1 MSTTPA
7 PAKLDDLSIQ
17 TVKDLIEANPADP
30 KLQNIIGQY
39 KDNYPSTFEGV
50 IPKPLSSLTKEAQ
63 EKRQNFV
70 RALQECTKSDS
81 NTVGVTVTQANPCS
95 DTAMSEV
102 SNSINNFFNKI
113 QAGGNQILNMPQEI
127 KNVSDLVARSMTSV
141 TNKMTGALNDKM
153 ESEFKSGL
161 ARVHDQIMAL
171 VPHTL
176 PKPAAVAII
185 KGIQGGMVGPMNNAF
200 DGATCGMQNIT
211 DAMQGV
217 VSDLVTAAAKNI
229 TKAPACAVQELM
241 GAITNKTTNMM
252 DSVAGPIMAPI
263 EKTLGFAFNTKQ
275 FLTSGV
281 DMLAKAEGLMKCG
294 EKMDC
299 PPSTNYVTGKG
310 DRPSP
315 SDSTQSED
323 FRRMFSGTS
332 LSGAVGDKLSA
343 FEKEYGSWGIF
354 GGKSPSSD
362 IGPCGDPAE
371 QVCGGPT
378 VSIFGGGGQGGAGRV
393 ILGKFINRLD
403 TNNMFAA
410 VQRTASIIGV
420 EVTNP
425 GARYMSEP
433 IVTFDDECQK
443 GEGAYGKATIDQN
456 PKSPTYGQIT
466 SITMTTIGSK
476 YPAEDE
482 DDSFVSGV
490 VIDAPGEGYE
500 DAKLD
505 NFELQITDGRITGVN
520 VANPIA
526 YRDFPNMKIQS
537 ETGYGA
543 RLRPIMSRT
552 RPQGK
557 VLQIVDCVGVVYSS
571 EEVN

>member
-1 MSTTPA
+1 MSITPA
-7 PAKLDDLSIQ
+7 PKVLDDLSIS

-30 KLQNIIGQY
+30 KLQNVIKQY
-39 KDNYPSTFEGV
+39 KDLYPSTFEGV
-50 IPKPLSSLTKEAQ
+50 IPKSFNSLTEEAK
-63 EKRQNFV
+63 EKRNNFV

-81 NTVGVTVTQANPCS
+81 NTVGVTITQANPCS

-102 SNSINNFFNKI
+102 SSSINNFFNKI
-113 QAGGNQILNMPQEI
+113 QAGGNQVLNMPQEI
-127 KNVSDLVARSMTSV
+127 KNVSDLVSRSMTSV

-153 ESEFKSGL
+153 EAEFSAGFAKINNQ
-161 ARVHDQIMAL
+161 VMAL

-176 PKPAAVAII
+176 PKPAAVKII
-185 KGIQGGMVGPMNNAF
+185 KGIQGGMLGPTQNAF
-200 DGATCGMQNIT
+200 DSTFCGMQNIT

-241 GAITNKTTNMM
+241 GAITNKTSNMM
-252 DSVAGPIMAPI
+252 DSVATPLLAPI

-281 DMLAKAEGLMKCG
+281 DMLSKAQGLLTCG
-294 EKMDC
+294 EKLDC
-299 PPSTNYVTGKG
+299 PPSNNYVTGKG
-310 DRPSP
+310 DRPSS

-323 FRRMFSGTS
+323 FRRMFSGT
-332 LSGAVGDKLSA
+332 AVTAAASDKLSA
-343 FEKEYGSWGIF
+343 FEKEYGSWDIF
-354 GGKSPSSD
+354 GGKSPSSE
-362 IGPCGDPAE
+362 IGPCGDPPE
-371 QVCGGPT
+371 QICGGPT
-378 VSIFGGGGQGGAGRV
+378 VSIFGGGGEGGLGRV

-403 TNNMFAA
+403 TNNMFAS

-420 EVTNP
+420 EVINP
-425 GARYMSEP
+425 GARYTSEP
-433 IVTFDDECQK
+433 IVTFDDQCQK

-490 VIDAPGEGYE
+490 LIDAPGSGYE
-500 DAKLD
+500 DANLD

-520 VANPIA
+520 IVNQIA
-526 YRDFPNMKIQS
+526 YRDLPNMRIQS
-537 ETGYGA
+537 ETGSGA
-543 RLRPIMSRT
+543 RLRPIMT
-552 RPQGK
+552 NTLPQGK
-557 VLQIVDCVGVVYSS
+557 VIEVIDCVGKTYSS
-571 EEVN
+571 GEVN

>member
-1 MSTTPA
+1 MSITPA
-7 PAKLDDLSIQ
+7 PKVLDDLSIS

-30 KLQNIIGQY
+30 KLQNVIKQY
-39 KDNYPSTFEGV
+39 KDLYPSTFEGV
-50 IPKPLSSLTKEAQ
+50 IPKSFNSLTEEAK
-63 EKRQNFV
+63 EKRNNFV

-81 NTVGVTVTQANPCS
+81 NTVGVTITQANPCS

-102 SNSINNFFNKI
+102 SSSINNFFNKI
-113 QAGGNQILNMPQEI
+113 QAGGNQVLNMPQEI
-127 KNVSDLVARSMTSV
+127 KNVSDLVSRSMTSV

-153 ESEFKSGL
+153 EAEISAGF
-161 ARVHDQIMAL
+161 ARINNQVMAL

-176 PKPAAVAII
+176 PKPAAVKII
-185 KGIQGGMVGPMNNAF
+185 KGIQGGMLGPTQNAF
-200 DGATCGMQNIT
+200 DSTFCGMQNIT

-241 GAITNKTTNMM
+241 GAITNKTSNMM
-252 DSVAGPIMAPI
+252 DSVATPLLAPI

-281 DMLAKAEGLMKCG
+281 DMLSKAQGLLTCG
-294 EKMDC
+294 EKLDC
-299 PPSTNYVTGKG
+299 PPSNNYVTGKG
-310 DRPSP
+310 DRPSS
-315 SDSTQSED
+315 SDSTQNED
-323 FRRMFSGTS
+323 FRRMFSGT
-332 LSGAVGDKLSA
+332 AVTAAASDKLSA
-343 FEKEYGSWGIF
+343 FEKEYGSWDIF
-354 GGKSPSSD
+354 GGKSPSSE

-371 QVCGGPT
+371 QICGGPT
-378 VSIFGGGGQGGAGRV
+378 VSIFGGGGEGGVGRV

-403 TNNMFAA
+403 TNNMFAS

-420 EVTNP
+420 EVVNP
-425 GARYMSEP
+425 GARYTSEP
-433 IVTFDDECQK
+433 IVTFDDQCQK

-490 VIDAPGEGYE
+490 LIDAPGSGYE
-500 DAKLD
+500 DANLD

-520 VANPIA
+520 IVNQIA
-526 YRDFPNMKIQS
+526 YRDLPNMRIQS
-537 ETGYGA
+537 ETGSGA
-543 RLRPIMSRT
+543 RLRPIMT
-552 RPQGK
+552 NTLPQGK
-557 VLQIVDCVGVVYSS
+557 VIEVIDCVGKTYSS
-571 EEVN
+571 GEVN

>member
-7 PAKLDDLSIQ
+7 PEVLDDLSIK

-30 KLQNIIGQY
+30 KLQNIISQY
-39 KDNYPSTFEGV
+39 KNNYPSVFEGV
-50 IPKPLSSLTKEAQ
+50 IPKPLSSLTDAAKEQ
-63 EKRQNFV
+63 RQNFI

-95 DTAMSEV
+95 DTSMSEI
-102 SNSINNFFNKI
+102 SNSLNNFFDKI
-113 QAGGNQILNMPQEI
+113 QAGGNQVLNMPQEI
-127 KNVSDLVARSMTSV
+127 RNVSDLVARGMTSV

-153 ESEFKSGL
+153 ESEFKAGL
-161 ARVHDQIMAL
+161 GQVHDSIMAL
-171 VPHTL
+171 VPTAL

-185 KGIQGGMVGPMNNAF
+185 KGIQGGMLSPMQNAF
-200 DGATCGMQNIT
+200 DGATCGMQSIT
-211 DAMQGV
+211 DAMEGV

-241 GAITNKTTNMM
+241 GAVVNKTSDMM

-281 DMLAKAEGLMKCG
+281 DMLSKAEGLLSCG

-332 LSGAVGDKLSA
+332 VTAAASDKLTA
-343 FEKEYGSWGIF
+343 FEKEYGSWDIF

-362 IGPCGDPAE
+362 IGPCGDPPE
-371 QVCGGPT
+371 SICGGPT

-403 TNNMFAA
+403 TNNMFAS

-443 GEGAYGKATIDQN
+443 GEGAYGKATIDYN

-476 YPAEDE
+476 YPAESE
-482 DDSFVSGV
+482 DDAFVTGV
-490 VIDAPGEGYE
+490 LIDAPGSGYE
-500 DAKLD
+500 DATLD
-505 NFELQITDGRITGVN
+505 NFEVVITDGRVTGVN
-520 VANPIA
+520 VVNQIA
-526 YRDFPNMKIQS
+526 YRDFPNMKIKS
-537 ETGYGA
+537 ETGSGA
-543 RLRPIMSRT
+543 RLRPIMSNT

-557 VLQIVDCVGVVYSS
+557 VLEIIDCVGKSYTSG
-571 EEVN
+571 EVN

>member
-17 TVKDLIEANPADP
+17 TVKDLIEANPPDS

-39 KDNYPSTFEGV
+39 KDKYPSTFEGV
-50 IPKPLSSLTKEAQ
+50 VPKPLSSLTKEAQ

-185 KGIQGGMVGPMNNAF
+185 KGIQGGMLSPMQNAF

-229 TKAPACAVQELM
+229 TKA
-241 GAITNKTTNMM
+241 
-252 DSVAGPIMAPI
+252 
-263 EKTLGFAFNTKQ
+263 
-275 FLTSGV
+275 
-281 DMLAKAEGLMKCG
+281 
-294 EKMDC
+294 
-299 PPSTNYVTGKG
+299 
-310 DRPSP
+310 R
-315 SDSTQSED
+315 
-323 FRRMFSGTS
+323 
-332 LSGAVGDKLSA
+332 LSYRLKL
-343 FEKEYGSWGIF
+343 Y
-354 GGKSPSSD
+354 SD
-362 IGPCGDPAE
+362 I
-371 QVCGGPT
+371 T
-378 VSIFGGGGQGGAGRV
+378 Y
-393 ILGKFINRLD
+393 FI
-403 TNNMFAA
+403 
-410 VQRTASIIGV
+410 
-420 EVTNP
+420 
-425 GARYMSEP
+425 
-433 IVTFDDECQK
+433 
-443 GEGAYGKATIDQN
+443 
-456 PKSPTYGQIT
+456 
-466 SITMTTIGSK
+466 
-476 YPAEDE
+476 
-482 DDSFVSGV
+482 
-490 VIDAPGEGYE
+490 
-500 DAKLD
+500 
-505 NFELQITDGRITGVN
+505 
-520 VANPIA
+520 
-526 YRDFPNMKIQS
+526 
-537 ETGYGA
+537 
-543 RLRPIMSRT
+543 
-552 RPQGK
+552 
-557 VLQIVDCVGVVYSS
+557 
-571 EEVN
+571 